1 MIESIWRR
9 MLAAMATIMEKKKK
23 LYISSLDVNNCDCQL
38 SPLSL
43 SNVMATLARARTAAT
58 GSSSVVDL
66 AFDVVPPPV

>member
-1 MIESIWRR
+1 MAYMKQFKKFGLIITNANCVAVFKKVSILPR
-9 MLAAMATIMEKKKK
+9 
-23 LYISSLDVNNCDCQL
+23 
-38 SPLSL
+38 SPLMSLSL

>member
-38 SPLSL
+38 SPKPANYYYYYCLPSIKL
-43 SNVMATLARARTAAT
+43 TSNV
-58 GSSSVVDL
+58 
-66 AFDVVPPPV
+66 